1 MRFVYLRNE
10 VVNIC
15 HIRSKFNIY
24 FFFVTPWVYISPASN
39 RIFQSLLLKFVLM
52 RFQKMSAPC
61 DRERAWRSWGTA
73 REASWQNSDF
83 NMDHKLKCKH
93 RIRHTHTLLSQS
105 WLNATI
111 STKTIT
117 RHAPRDEHLFLDV
130 SQKLGVILA
139 GEVQTLS
146 METQDLQTV
155 QHVEQD
161 VRLLKLGHFLNT
173 NETCDSACTTCKL
186 K

>member
-1 MRFVYLRNE
+1 ML
-10 VVNIC
+10 
-15 HIRSKFNIY
+15 
-24 FFFVTPWVYISPASN
+24 SPASN

-83 NMDHKLKCKH
+83 NMDHRLKHKLD
-93 RIRHTHTLLSQS
+93 THTWIAVKKLVKYNNFATNFYQTNSQH
-105 WLNATI
+105 T
-111 STKTIT
+111 
-117 RHAPRDEHLFLDV
+117 PRDKHLFLDV
-130 SQKLGVILA
+130 GQKLGVILA
-139 GEVQTLS
+139 GKVQTFS
-146 METQDLQTV
+146 METQDLQAV

-173 NETCDSACTTCKL
+173 EEMCDSERTTCTL